1 MERVLSECLV
11 ILLKRIPAKAL
22 LNNEIQ
28 SINLNTDDLHDIFL
42 PYMSNYSDTELRNIL
57 NSLQSALKDYVEFD
71 STMRHAG
78 DKLNLFN
85 AIFNFSD
92 SVLVEQDNDI
102 LCRYTSMLRWRR
114 ITSQI
119 SEETFVM
126 AFKAKRDTMKG
137 TKGRYFAYK
146 PIISH
151 NNMQLKAMMNEGMSE
166 NHFHLMG
173 SAPYFQL
180 SWIQLMNNLSGNKV
194 LEQLRRLEYNRR
206 NVNISYSRRYQEESF
221 VDKARQAYLI
231 RLYLFSRLS
240 GIRFKFCS
248 YKVTYDEIKYIISPK
263 YKEDDSIDLNYE
275 TELEKC
281 RVYISEKDYD
291 FLWEKKS
298 LEYVSYLLCNPDRLA
313 IVMSEIQ
320 QLLHALKGSR
330 KLQQKDYAFLL
341 TEYEMHEKQGSYVE
355 LWGER
360 IFLYLCFKEICQK
373 GYLFSVYETNLFHAY
388 LLIKESLRGEMVQ
401 ENSYVGFENFQIHQ
415 DRKEYFSTG
424 IEFEKKMARMAVR
437 DTLQGQNI
445 ISLEARL
452 SPYDTAKGNYQKIH
466 FLDEAI
472 DKEHMLRDRYFYV
485 FHFIKGKEQKR
496 EIESDVICRSFYKR
510 NDVHK
515 RTRAIINFRERYPE
529 SAMRVLGIDAAA
541 QEIGCRPEVFGV
553 CFRYLKAHTWT
564 YGIMEEKKIL
574 PQLRI
579 SYHVGEDFLDIV
591 DGLRAI
597 DEAIHFL
604 NMDCGD
610 RLGHALALGTEPD
623 EWYASK
629 RYHISMPVQEY
640 LDNVVWVYY
649 AMIKYHI
656 DDTDNIKSY
665 LESEFTRCFRKIY
678 GEIVNTADLEYVAE
692 NVRNRMIKNE
702 KYSAYEL
709 YGGSTTAFSFDI
721 HTYYNAWQIRGD
733 EPVLYRKGY
742 FEGKRKA
749 DFRMN
754 EYRTNAYFP
763 KDFSIRYVPEI
774 AYLYHLYHYSSN
786 VKKAGK
792 IQEDYY
798 VTPALIRVVKAIQR
812 ELKKEIAAR
821 GIGIET
827 NPSSN
832 YMIGAFKRY
841 SKHPIVNFYNQGL
854 VVDQKLLEECPQIW
868 CSINTDDQGVFGTS
882 LENEY
887 ALMACALEREKGQ
900 DGKPIYNKNM
910 IYQWL
915 DNIRI
920 NGNRQSFNV
929 ALIKADE
936 DDKKGETMI

>member
-1 MERVLSECLV
+1 MERVLSESIV
-11 ILLKRIPAKAL
+11 VLLKRISVKAL

-28 SINLNTDDLHDIFL
+28 SVNLSPEDLHGIFL
-42 PYMSNYSDTELRNIL
+42 PYMSNYSDTELRNL
-57 NSLQSALKDYVEFD
+57 LDSLQSILREYAEFD
-71 STMRHAG
+71 STMHNTG
-78 DKLNLFN
+78 DKINLFN
-85 AIFNFSD
+85 AIFCFAD
-92 SVLVEQDNDI
+92 TMLVEQDNDI
-102 LCRYTSMLRWRR
+102 LCRYVKMLRWRR
-114 ITSQI
+114 TTSQI

-137 TKGRYFAYK
+137 VRGRYFAYK

-263 YKEDDSIDLNYE
+263 HKEDDSIDLNYE

-298 LEYVSYLLCNPDRLA
+298 LEYVSCLLCNPDRLA
-313 IVMSEIQ
+313 IVMTEIQ

-754 EYRTNAYFP
+754 EYRTNANFP

-798 VTPALIRVVKAIQR
+798 VTPALIRVVKAIQK

-936 DDKKGETMI
+936 DNKKDETMI

>member
-1 MERVLSECLV
+1 MERVLSESIV
-11 ILLKRIPAKAL
+11 VLLKRISVKAL

-28 SINLNTDDLHDIFL
+28 SVNLSPEDLHSIFL
-42 PYMSNYSDTELRNIL
+42 PYMSNYSDTELRNL
-57 NSLQSALKDYVEFD
+57 LDSLQSTLREYAEFD
-71 STMRHAG
+71 STMHNTG
-78 DKLNLFN
+78 DKINLFN
-85 AIFNFSD
+85 AIFCFAD
-92 SVLVEQDNDI
+92 KMLVEQDNDI
-102 LCRYTSMLRWRR
+102 LCRYAKMLRWRR
-114 ITSQI
+114 TTSQI

-151 NNMQLKAMMNEGMSE
+151 NNMQLKAIMNEGMSE

-180 SWIQLMNNLSGNKV
+180 SWIQLMNNLSGSKV
-194 LEQLRRLEYNRR
+194 LKQLRRLENNRR
-206 NVNISYSRRYQEESF
+206 NVNISYNSLYQEESF
-221 VDKARQAYLI
+221 VNKARQAYLI

-240 GIRFKFCS
+240 GIRFKFGS
-248 YKVTYDEIKYIISPK
+248 YKVAYDEIKYIVSPK
-263 YKEDDSIDLNYE
+263 YKEDNSINLNYE
-275 TELEKC
+275 TELEKF
-281 RVYISEKDYD
+281 RAYMTEKDYD
-291 FLWEKKS
+291 SLWDKKS
-298 LEYVSYLLCNPDRLA
+298 LEYVSCLLRNPDSLA
-313 IVMSEIQ
+313 MAMSEIQ
-320 QLLHALKGSR
+320 QLLYALKGSR

-341 TEYEMHEKQGSYVE
+341 TEYELRDKQGSYVE

-360 IFLYLCFKEICQK
+360 IFLYLCLKEICQK

-424 IEFEKKMARMAVR
+424 IKFEQEMARMAVR

-445 ISLEARL
+445 LSLEARL
-452 SPYDTAKGNYQKIH
+452 SPYDTAEEQYKKIQ
-466 FLDEAI
+466 FLDKAI
-472 DKEHMLRDRYFYV
+472 DKERTLRERYYYV

-496 EIESDVICRSFYKR
+496 ELESEVICRSFYKR

-515 RTRAIINFRERYPE
+515 RARAIINFRERYSE

-553 CFRYLKAHTWT
+553 CFRYLKDHTWT
-564 YGIMEEKKIL
+564 YGYEGEKKVL
-574 PQLRI
+574 PQLRV

-610 RLGHALALGTEPD
+610 RLGHALALGIDPD
-623 EWYASK
+623 EWYSSK
-629 RYHISMPVQEY
+629 SYHISMPIQEY

-649 AMIKYHI
+649 AMINYHI

-678 GEIVNTADLEYVAE
+678 GELVNTDDLKHVAE
-692 NVRNRMIKNE
+692 KVRNQIIKN
-702 KYSAYEL
+702 SDNSVYEL
-709 YGGSTTAFSFDI
+709 YGGSATAFSFDI
-721 HTYYNAWQIRGD
+721 HTYYNAWQLRGD
-733 EPVLYRKGY
+733 EPILYRKGY
-742 FEGKRKA
+742 FEGNRKA

-754 EYRTNAYFP
+754 EYRTNANFP
-763 KDFSIRYVPEI
+763 KDFSARYVPEI
-774 AYLYHLYHYSSN
+774 AYLYHLYHYSSS
-786 VKKAGK
+786 VKQVGK

-798 VTPALIRVVKAIQR
+798 VTPALIRVVKAIQK
-812 ELKKEIAAR
+812 ELKKEVAAR

-832 YMIGAFKRY
+832 YMIGTFKRY
-841 SKHPIVNFYNQGL
+841 SKHPIINFYNQGL
-854 VVDQKLLEECPQIW
+854 VLDQELLEQCPQIW

-887 ALMACALEREKGQ
+887 ALMACALERERGK
-900 DGKPIYNKNM
+900 DGKPVYKKDM
-910 IYQWL
+910 IYRWL

-929 ALIKADE
+929 CQKRAGE
-936 DDKKGETMI
+936 DGD

>member
-1 MERVLSECLV
+1 MERVLSESLV
-11 ILLKRIPAKAL
+11 VLLKRISVKAL

-28 SINLNTDDLHDIFL
+28 SVNMSPEDLHGIFL
-42 PYMSNYSDTELRNIL
+42 PYMSNYSDTELRNL
-57 NSLQSALKDYVEFD
+57 LDSLQSTLREYAEFD
-71 STMRHAG
+71 STMHNTG
-78 DKLNLFN
+78 DKINLFN
-85 AIFNFSD
+85 AIFCFAD
-92 SVLVEQDNDI
+92 TMLVEQDNDI
-102 LCRYTSMLRWRR
+102 LCRYAKMLRWRR
-114 ITSQI
+114 TTSQI

-298 LEYVSYLLCNPDRLA
+298 LEYVSYLLCNPDQLA

-692 NVRNRMIKNE
+692 NARNRMIKNE

-754 EYRTNAYFP
+754 EYRTNANFP

-900 DGKPIYNKNM
+900 DGKPIYNKNT

>member
-1 MERVLSECLV
+1 MERVLSESIV
-11 ILLKRIPAKAL
+11 VLLKRISVKAL

-28 SINLNTDDLHDIFL
+28 SVNLSPEDLHGIFL
-42 PYMSNYSDTELRNIL
+42 PYMSNYSDTELRNL
-57 NSLQSALKDYVEFD
+57 LDSLQSTLREYAEFD
-71 STMRHAG
+71 STMHNTG
-78 DKLNLFN
+78 DKINLFN
-85 AIFNFSD
+85 AIFCFAD
-92 SVLVEQDNDI
+92 TMLVEQDNDI
-102 LCRYTSMLRWRR
+102 LCRYVKMLRWRR
-114 ITSQI
+114 TTSQI

-137 TKGRYFAYK
+137 VRGRYFAYK

-496 EIESDVICRSFYKR
+496 EIELDVICRSFYKR

-754 EYRTNAYFP
+754 EYRTNANFP

-798 VTPALIRVVKAIQR
+798 VTPALIKVVEAIQR

-936 DDKKGETMI
+936 DDKKDETMI

>member
-28 SINLNTDDLHDIFL
+28 SINLNIDDLHDIFL

-137 TKGRYFAYK
+137 VRGRYFAYK

-298 LEYVSYLLCNPDRLA
+298 LEYVSCLLCNPDRLA
-313 IVMSEIQ
+313 IVMTEIQ

-754 EYRTNAYFP
+754 EYRTNANFP

-786 VKKAGK
+786 VKKVGK

-798 VTPALIRVVKAIQR
+798 VTPALIKVVKAIQR

-832 YMIGAFKRY
+832 YMIGTFKRY

-854 VVDQKLLEECPQIW
+854 VVDQKVLEECPQIW

-936 DDKKGETMI
+936 DDKKDGTMI